1 MSEGDLGEGGL
12 ISLVADEDFLLF
24 CNVGFDFTFSFI
36 LLLSALTLRDPSF
49 TTRVISS
56 AKAGG
61 PLIGN

>member
-1 MSEGDLGEGGL
+1 
-12 ISLVADEDFLLF
+12 
-24 CNVGFDFTFSFI
+24 VGFDFTFSFI